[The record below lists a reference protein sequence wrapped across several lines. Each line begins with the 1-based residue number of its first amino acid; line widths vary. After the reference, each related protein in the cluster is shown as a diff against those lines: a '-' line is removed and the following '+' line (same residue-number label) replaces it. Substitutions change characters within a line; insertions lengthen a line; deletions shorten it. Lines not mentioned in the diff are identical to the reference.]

1 MGRFRQRESLPRPGE
16 GKRMGYLRNPTQS
29 RGQGGRAYAGEC
41 QAQEERNDKV
51 DRDPAT
57 LGLLCYA

>member
-1 MGRFRQRESLPRPGE
+1 
-16 GKRMGYLRNPTQS
+16 MGYLRNPTQS